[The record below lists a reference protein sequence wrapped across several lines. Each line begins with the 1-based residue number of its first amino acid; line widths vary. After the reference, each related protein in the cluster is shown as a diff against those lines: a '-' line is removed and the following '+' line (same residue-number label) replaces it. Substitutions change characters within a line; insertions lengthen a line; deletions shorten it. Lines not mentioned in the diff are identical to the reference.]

1 MLFFGTAERA
11 SRSLP
16 GTSTCKVADA
26 GHGEWDFFEPN
37 RAVQLSPCTV
47 AKKKR
52 KKEEEKKEEKKE
64 KKTPILG
71 LASRS
76 MSIKE
81 SMAPAAG
88 PAAASKR
95 AQTYFLLFQ
104 VWPPSASVRAINKIE
119 PGRKAVISPCV
130 CRKRSAGPVHRKT
143 DECDE
148 ELRTPRHRRR
158 RQHAGSAWT
167 WCRWPRLGTGWALQG
182 RMETA
187 VLPKGK

>member
-52 KKEEEKKEEKKE
+52 KKEEEKKEEEKKE
-64 KKTPILG
+64 KKPPILG

-81 SMAPAAG
+81 SMIWLLLLVLLPLPTERKRILAFPSLAPIRLRARDKQSRAG
-88 PAAASKR
+88 KKGSDIILR
-95 AQTYFLLFQ
+95 VQ
-104 VWPPSASVRAINKIE
+104 
-119 PGRKAVISPCV
+119 KAV
-130 CRKRSAGPVHRKT
+130 
-143 DECDE
+143 
-148 ELRTPRHRRR
+148 RRAR
-158 RQHAGSAWT
+158 PSQDG
-167 WCRWPRLGTGWALQG
+167 
-182 RMETA
+182 
-187 VLPKGK
+187 